1 MFDGVWGVR
10 LFDWIVFQVIG
21 FFAVFSFLFVF
32 VGVVVYVCRRFGIM
46 KWFDVLFDVF
56 CNFMGWFVVVFIVL
70 VCLVVWLVV

>member
-1 MFDGVWGVR
+1 M
-10 LFDWIVFQVIG
+10 IG

-32 VGVVVYVCRRFGIM
+32 VVCVGMGEEVFSM

-56 CNFMGWFVVVFIVL
+56 CNFMGWFVVGFIVL